1 MFFLRSFSLRC
12 AVFSLGAVAVAAGC
26 VGAEV
31 EPSGTG
37 ETPVIP
43 NDATTSDANVPEAA
57 LPTDGGDAAT
67 PLDGA
72 TPDADAAPLDGGNPG
87 TCNLPAAYVPTL
99 ADPVTNKGVVIYG
112 PGGPSSG
119 VYFRVTT
126 VSHANVMKPSESF
139 LYLESGDV
147 VGGPSN
153 TITPTGFKKIG
164 GCTWSSNLVSCA
176 AGAYHSLFGNGRAG
190 SDFRLVALTQTH
202 NPKYGYGVFNLVQVD
217 PKNGATTREGRV
229 MTTSGPAVVFAS
241 AIASSGDDV
250 TVVGDSNVAFAGES
264 GAGKYFRMK
273 YAGFLAPACDGAVV
287 QPTEIVRDAA
297 PLTP

>member
-1 MFFLRSFSLRC
+1 MFFLRSFSLRF
-12 AVFSLGAVAVAAGC
+12 AVFSLGAIAAAAGC

-37 ETPVIP
+37 ETPVVP
-43 NDATTSDANVPEAA
+43 NDATTGDADVPDATN
-57 LPTDGGDAAT
+57 PTDGGDAAA

-72 TPDADAAPLDGGNPG
+72 TPDATPLDGGNPG
-87 TCNLPAAYVPTL
+87 TCNLPAAYVATL
-99 ADPVTNKGVVIYG
+99 SDPVTNKGGVLYG

-139 LYLESGDV
+139 LYLERGDV

-153 TITPTGFKKIG
+153 TLTPNAFKRIG
-164 GCTWSSNLVSCA
+164 GCTWSSGLVSCA
-176 AGAYHSLFGNGRAG
+176 AGELHSLFGNGRAG
-190 SDFRLVALTQTH
+190 SDFRLATLTQTH
-202 NPKYGYGVFNLVQVD
+202 NPKYGYGGFSLAQVD
-217 PKNGATTREGRV
+217 PVNGATTREGRY
-229 MTTSGPAVVFAS
+229 TTASGPAVVFAS

-250 TVVGDSNVAFAGES
+250 TVVGDANVAFAGES
-264 GAGKYFRMK
+264 GTGKYFRMK

-287 QPTEIVRDAA
+287 QPTEIVRAA
-297 PLTP
+297 TPLTP